1 MSPCYNP
8 APMRPGLLAAALALG
23 GSTGLAVGGSALLTA
38 GCSSASPREPALEAL
53 PPRAAAGDRGDEIVA
68 LVNGVPVTARTVADR
83 VLELDPKAAVD
94 QYVRWKVI
102 EDRQTA
108 LGVAHAPAE
117 LRRRAETYLRQLKR
131 QAGEAGFRA
140 RLASEGATEEAYAA
154 QLAGSRF
161 LEQMFTL
168 DMIVRYHSLL
178 EDTLEIDRMIFVEEA
193 EAGKFVEAAKAKGF
207 DAASDE
213 LLKGGRSP
221 RYARL
226 PRETFPRSSPPAGP
240 LLDAWVVEALLKL
253 KPGGFTGVETSRS
266 NLYYVVRLAAFR
278 PARKASYAEAREE
291 VLESV
296 LRDPPADADYRAW
309 IDREFSR
316 AKVEYRAARKE
327 GAR

>member
-1 MSPCYNP
+1 
-8 APMRPGLLAAALALG
+8 MRPILLVAALA
-23 GSTGLAVGGSALLTA
+23 A
-38 GCSSASPREPALEAL
+38 GCSSPPPKEPALESL
-53 PPRAAAGDRGDEIVA
+53 PPRAEAREGGDEIVA
-68 LVNGVPVTARTVADR
+68 LVNGRPVTARVVADK
-83 VLELDPKAAVD
+83 VLELDSKAAVD
-94 QYVRWKVI
+94 QYVRWKII
-102 EDRQTA
+102 EDRRA
-108 LGVAHAPAE
+108 ELGVTHSPAE
-117 LRRRAETYLRQLKR
+117 LRRRAETYVGQLKR

-140 RLASEGATEEAYAA
+140 RLAAEGATEEAYAA

-168 DMIVRYHSLL
+168 DKLVRYHSLL
-178 EDTLEIDRMIFVEEA
+178 EDTLEIDRMIFVEES
-193 EAGKFVEAAKAKGF
+193 EAGRFVEAAKSKGF
-207 DAASDE
+207 DPAADE

-226 PRETFPRSSPPAGP
+226 PRESFPRSAPPANP
-240 LLDAWVVEALLKL
+240 VLDPWVVEALLKL

-266 NLYYVVRLAAFR
+266 NLYYVVRLAGFR

-327 GAR
+327 GIR